1 MQEIEQQEFE
11 SLAGAMAAFH
21 KVMPAAVKNKSGRF
35 GKYAT
40 LQSLHLVAVCA
51 TKFGVGYSQDVD
63 WCEGAGWHVKTVVTH
78 IKSGETKVGRCPI
91 IWADNG
97 DPQKFGSGVTYARK
111 FAIGGAFAIPAD
123 DTESDGEEYAM
134 LQSLATAF
142 GITSHIEDDDGEA
155 AKPSV
160 RPDPKSVTPTKTKK
174 PESGLTLE
182 QRVLAVRNAAEL
194 TALWEIFQPS
204 EEKEKQLFRQ
214 RAEEIRNKA
223 TGDKE

>member
-63 WCEGAGWHVKTVVTH
+63 WCEGAGWHVRTVVTH

-111 FAIGGAFAIPAD
+111 FATGSAFAIPAD
-123 DTESDGEEYAM
+123 ETESDGEEYAM

-155 AKPSV
+155 AKS
-160 RPDPKSVTPTKTKK
+160 DPTPIRKPATPPKTKK
-174 PESGLTLE
+174 PESNLTLE
-182 QRVLAVRNAAEL
+182 QRVLAVQDAAEL
-194 TALWEIFQPS
+194 TTLWNEVQPS
-204 EEKEKQLFRQ
+204 EENDKLLFRQ
-214 RAEEIRNKA
+214 RADEIKNKA
-223 TGDKE
+223 EGA